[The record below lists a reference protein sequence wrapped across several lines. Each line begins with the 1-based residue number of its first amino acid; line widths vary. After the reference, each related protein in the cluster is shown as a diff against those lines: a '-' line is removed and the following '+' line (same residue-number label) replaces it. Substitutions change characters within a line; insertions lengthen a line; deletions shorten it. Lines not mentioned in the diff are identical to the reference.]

1 MVKKMKKYPRT
12 YHLPFS
18 PEVHSDDKLCD
29 INDVKRIIDEQI
41 EVVIS
46 EKLDGGACAL
56 KGSEGVMARSHGQ
69 ETSCSSFNY
78 IKNVHYYP
86 NMQDIIDQNLIV
98 CGENL
103 FAIHS
108 IEYSNLQDFF
118 YVYHIANASND
129 EFVDYDDLLEWTNT
143 HNMLVVPEIYRGTIP
158 SMQWLEK
165 FLADELKKPS
175 ALGGEREGF
184 VVRVKSSFNI
194 EDFSKN
200 VFKYVRKN
208 HVQNKIV
215 DENGNAQH
223 WSRNWVAAK
232 LNKG

>member
-1 MVKKMKKYPRT
+1 MKKYPRT

-46 EKLDGGACAL
+46 EKVDGGNFCYR
-56 KGSEGVMARSHGQ
+56 SEGLMARSHGQ
-69 ETSCSSFNY
+69 ETSCSSVNY

-86 NMQDIIDQNLIV
+86 NLQDITEQNLMIF
-98 CGENL
+98 GENMY
-103 FAIHS
+103 AIHS
-108 IEYSNLQDFF
+108 IEYTNLQDFA
-118 YVYHIANASND
+118 YVFNIVDRNKD
-129 EFVDYDDLLEWTNT
+129 EFMAIDDVVEWAES
-143 HNMLVVPEIYRGTIP
+143 HNMTMVPEVYRGVIP
-158 SMQWLEK
+158 SLQWLEK

-175 ALGGEREGF
+175 ALGGVREGF
-184 VVRVKSSFNI
+184 VVRVQNSFPT
-194 EDFSKN
+194 ESFSNN
-200 VFKYVRKN
+200 VFKYVRKG
-208 HVQNKIV
+208 HVAT
-215 DENGNAQH
+215 DTH